1 MISGTEDVGRQS
13 DAVPFHHD
21 PVMLQE
27 ILDCFGSIPA
37 GVVVDATVGGAGH
50 SVAILERRADLDI
63 VGLDHDDVA
72 LEAAGKSLEAYGE
85 RARLYRTRFDGLSA
99 ALDALEIEEIVGVLF
114 DLGVSSPQFDVPDR
128 GFSYRHDGPLD
139 MRMDTTASLTA
150 AELVNHADFGSL
162 SKILHRYADERFAR
176 RITNAIIA
184 ARPIAG
190 TQELAEIVKMAIPA
204 AARRT
209 GGHPAKRTFQALRI
223 AVNAELD
230 VLAPALEQAID
241 RLAPGG
247 RGAVLSYHSG
257 EDRIVKQVLREAENA
272 TRTPRHLPVDVP
284 SVGTIKLLKR
294 AGTTASEEE
303 QARNPRSASA
313 RLRLFEKLPVAA

>member
-1 MISGTEDVGRQS
+1 VNATTHIPVLFDETLAALAPGPSDV
-13 DAVPFHHD
+13 V
-21 PVMLQE
+21 
-27 ILDCFGSIPA
+27 LDCTFGRGGHARGLLNVMGPA
-37 GVVVDATVGGAGH
+37 G
-50 SVAILERRADLDI
+50 
-63 VGLDHDDVA
+63 
-72 LEAAGKSLEAYGE
+72 
-85 RARLYRTRFDGLSA
+85 RLF
-99 ALDALEIEEIVGVLF
+99 ALDRDPQAVSSGQQLQLSDQRFAIRHAPFSELRESLAEWAIDKVDVVLF
-114 DLGVSSPQFDVPDR
+114 DLGVSSPQLDEAER
-128 GFSYRHDGPLD
+128 GFSFMRDGPLD

-284 SVGTIKLLKR
+284 SAGTIKLLKR